1 MPLSRIEIEGFRGI
15 RRMTLDLDD
24 TTALIG
30 ENSCG
35 KTSVLDALEL
45 ALAHRATVPFFGPL
59 DFHVPNAPGAAPVE
73 RISLRFTFLESGGH
87 EVVAE
92 IVATRTADGSPA
104 RAIPRLVDREGRELH
119 AGDPAAFEAFR
130 RRHPVLRVRFGRP
143 ARPAPAEPTGPA
155 DAPSS
160 FPGYDARG
168 RADTASSVEGEVTRK
183 LRRTVE
189 SAYRKFSGSWRPHPD
204 ELREPIEAARA
215 LAERWSERLQLPARA
230 PGRAAEVL
238 AETPVSLGATDPL
251 RAEAREGT
259 GMQSLALLMLLGA
272 VLEAENGS
280 PVDSGAESLVLIE
293 EAEAHLHPIL
303 AARIFRLIDRV
314 PGQKV
319 LTTNSGDLLASVPLH
334 AIRRLARSAS
344 GGQCP
349 RRCATTP
356 SPSTRCG
363 ASATTSESTG
373 PPPSSPAAGSSSRER
388 PNRGSFPR
396 SPGSSGIDFP
406 AEGIRCVEFAQCG
419 IAPLVKMA
427 RGLGIQWHLLADGDD
442 AGRHYVRAARSFLAG
457 EPDRE
462 RVTGFRERDVE
473 HHLWGSGYA
482 HVYRAAAA
490 RAGVLPSLFGRR
502 RIPPGAIIDRAL
514 KAHGKPRMALEVA
527 EAMSTPGSPGV
538 PRLLAS
544 VVEKAVRL
552 ARFGN

>member
-1 MPLSRIEIEGFRGI
+1 MA
-15 RRMTLDLDD
+15 LDLNG

-59 DFHVPNAPGAAPVE
+59 DFHMPAGTGATPVE
-73 RISLRFTFLESGGH
+73 KISLRFSFLEDGGH
-87 EVVAE
+87 EVIAE

-104 RAIPRLVDREGRELH
+104 RAISRLVDRLGRELH
-119 AGDPAAFEAFR
+119 PGEPSAFEAFR

-143 ARPAPAEPTGPA
+143 ARPVPAEAPGPA
-155 DAPSS
+155 DGPSS
-160 FPGYDARG
+160 TPGYDPRG
-168 RADTASSVEGEVTRK
+168 WADTASSVEGEVTRK

-215 LAERWSERLQLPARA
+215 LAERWSERLQRPDRA
-230 PGRAAEVL
+230 PGRATEVL

-259 GMQSLALLMLLGA
+259 GTQSLALLMLLGA

-334 AIRRLARSAS
+334 AIRRIVRSAAGVS
-344 GGQCP
+344 VYGLRDDALTVDEM
-349 RRCATTP
+349 RRIGYHIRVNRA
-356 SPSTRCG
+356 SSVFARCWLLVEG
-363 ASATTSESTG
+363 ETESWLLPEVARLVG
-373 PPPSSPAAGSSSRER
+373 
-388 PNRGSFPR
+388 F
-396 SPGSSGIDFP
+396 DFP
-406 AEGIRCVEFAQCG
+406 AEGIRCVEYAQCG

-473 HHLWGSGYA
+473 HYLWGSGYA
-482 HVYRAAAA
+482 HVYRSAAAK
-490 RAGVLPSLFGRR
+490 AGVLPSLFGRR
-502 RIPPGAIIDRAL
+502 RVPPGAVIDRAL

-527 EAMSTPGSPGV
+527 EAMSAAGAPGV

-544 VVEKAVRL
+544 VVEKVVRL
-552 ARFGN
+552 ARFGD